1 MSFLIKEYPGSGD
14 QSRATDL
21 LNSVESLLL
30 LEDKV
35 ERATQSLDVV
45 SKALEMDV
53 ETTLLEL
60 QMKVSTLNEKVT
72 LLKTKLKN
80 REEENKMLD
89 EANESLSLKWNE
101 AIQRT
106 RRENSEAI

>member
-14 QSRATDL
+14 QSHATDL

-30 LEDKV
+30 LEDEV
-35 ERATQSLDVV
+35 ERATQSRDVV

-60 QMKVSTLNEKVT
+60 QIKVSTLNEKVT

-80 REEENKMLD
+80 REEENKMWM
-89 EANESLSLKWNE
+89 KP
-101 AIQRT
+101 T
-106 RRENSEAI
+106 KV